1 MANAQTYS
9 QHFNMTFEGK
19 KYIYYI
25 VFLSCRYDNA
35 GYRAKDSCIATSG
48 LEMLPF

>member
-19 KYIYYI
+19 NTSIT
-25 VFLSCRYDNA
+25 VFLSCGYDNA
-35 GYRAKDSCIATSG
+35 GYRAKDSRIATSG